1 MTIYAKCKCN
11 KGDGCSWPD
20 CLEGP
25 VEQEKRQLREM
36 LRMVSEAYEKASKPY
51 LDRLAALESLKMPTI
66 VVSYDEA
73 VKMGMIKKEGV

>member
-1 MTIYAKCKCN
+1 
-11 KGDGCSWPD
+11 
-20 CLEGP
+20 
-25 VEQEKRQLREM
+25 
-36 LRMVSEAYEKASKPY
+36 MVSEAYEKASKPY